1 MTIQEI
7 EDNIKAKQTNIAT
20 NDSCLSWCNREAA
33 KYEVKNAENEKQLIL
48 LQHELLEAKEVQD
61 KHDINWKPEEYYY
74 YYYISDDGK
83 ISSEQYTKD
92 ITDLWRFNNRNMFKT
107 ESQCKKGKQAVELIA
122 EIRETYKEYPH
133 NYIKLIIYSIVIDEE
148 IILHIFRPTDII
160 EEFGDRIKELK
171 KYM

>member
-48 LQHELLEAKEVQD
+48 LQHELLEAKEAQD

-92 ITDLWRFNNRNMFKT
+92 IMDLWRFNNQNMFKT
-107 ESQCKKGKQAVELIA
+107 ESQCNKGKQAVELIA
-122 EIRETYKEYPH
+122 EIRSV
-133 NYIKLIIYSIVIDEE
+133 YSDSWKTVRIWIMEMASDGRS
-148 IILHIFRPTDII
+148 ISASFDHH
-160 EEFGDRIKELK
+160 FGDRIKQLK
-171 KYM
+171 EYL